1 MRNQS
6 KGTIQLT
13 GVSKLYFKQGQR
25 TLKEMLHDLFIRQ
38 EKPGSFL
45 WALREVSLTIEPGM
59 TYGIIGPNGSGK
71 STLLKLIAG
80 VTKPTSGI
88 VKVLGRIA
96 PLIELGAGFHPELS
110 GQENIF
116 LNGAILGMKREEINA
131 KLNDI
136 IHFAELSNFIDDP
149 VKHYSSGMYLRL
161 AFAVAI
167 HVEAD
172 IILIDEILAVG
183 DEKFQ
188 KKCLTKLAELKSQ
201 GKSIIYVSHNIHSIL
216 DFCDNAMY
224 LQHGQVVIAGPV
236 EPTVHKYS
244 HDMEKLL

>member
-1 MRNQS
+1 MSSNPVI
-6 KGTIQLT
+6 TIDH
-13 GVSKLYFKQGQR
+13 VSKRYFKQGQR
-25 TLKEMLHDLFIRQ
+25 TLKEMLHDLFIHRT
-38 EKPGSFL
+38 KPGTFI
-45 WALREVSLTIEPGM
+45 WALRDLSLTINPGT

-80 VTKPTSGI
+80 VTDPTGGS
-88 VKVLGRIA
+88 VVVSGRIA

-110 GQENIF
+110 GLENIY
-116 LNGAILGMKREEINA
+116 LNSAILGMKKDEI
-131 KLNDI
+131 KTKVDDI
-136 IHFAELSNFIDDP
+136 IAFAELSDFIHDP

-188 KKCLTKLAELKSQ
+188 KKCLAKLATLKSQ
-201 GKSIIYVSHNIHSIL
+201 GKSIIYVSHNIQSVL
-216 DFCDNAMY
+216 DFCDRAMY
-224 LQHGQVVIAGPV
+224 LQHGQVVIDGPV
-236 EPTVHKYS
+236 EKTVKKYS
-244 HDMEKLL
+244 YDMEKLL

>member
-1 MRNQS
+1 MSSNAVI
-6 KGTIQLT
+6 TIDH
-13 GVSKLYFKQGQR
+13 VSKRYFKQGQR
-25 TLKEMLHDLFIRQ
+25 TLKEMLHDLFIHRT
-38 EKPGSFL
+38 KPGSFL
-45 WALREVSLTIEPGM
+45 WALRDLNFSLEPGT

-80 VTKPTSGI
+80 VTEPTSGKI
-88 VKVLGRIA
+88 VVSGRIA

-110 GQENIF
+110 GLENIY
-116 LNGAILGMKREEINA
+116 LNSAILGMKRDEIKA
-131 KLNDI
+131 KIDDI
-136 IHFAELSNFIDDP
+136 VAFAELKDFINDP

-188 KKCLTKLAELKSQ
+188 KKCLAKLATLKSQ
-201 GKSIIYVSHNIHSIL
+201 GKSIIYVSHNIQSVL
-216 DFCDNAMY
+216 DFCDRAMY
-224 LQHGQVVIAGPV
+224 LQHGSVVIDGPV
-236 EPTVHKYS
+236 EKTVKKYS
-244 HDMEKLL
+244 YDMEKLL

>member
-1 MRNQS
+1 MSS
-6 KGTIQLT
+6 KSVITIDHA
-13 GVSKLYFKQGQR
+13 SKRYFKQGQR

-80 VTKPTSGI
+80 VTRPTSGE
-88 VKVLGRIA
+88 VRVAGRIA

-131 KLNDI
+131 KLSDI
-136 IHFAELSNFIDDP
+136 IHFAELEEFIHDP

-188 KKCLTKLAELKSQ
+188 AKCLAKLGELKSQ
-201 GKSIIYVSHNIHSIL
+201 GKSIVYVSHNIHSIL

-224 LQHGQVVIAGPV
+224 LQHGQVVIDGPV

-244 HDMEKLL
+244 RDMEKLL